1 MAPSKRGNAMARA
14 SCHPSFGVDDL
25 VHRDVVVPRRD
36 THSGRSVAVPVSR
49 YLSERHSLLSRIIKW
64 RVNRQN
70 PDRGVTVV
78 DFSLMVGLLAIVII
92 VAVGLGVLGS
102 N

>member
-1 MAPSKRGNAMARA
+1 
-14 SCHPSFGVDDL
+14 
-25 VHRDVVVPRRD
+25 
-36 THSGRSVAVPVSR
+36 
-49 YLSERHSLLSRIIKW
+49 LSRVIKW
-64 RVNRQN
+64 RVSRQN

-92 VAVGLGVLGS
+92 VVVGMGIVGS

>member
-1 MAPSKRGNAMARA
+1 
-14 SCHPSFGVDDL
+14 
-25 VHRDVVVPRRD
+25 
-36 THSGRSVAVPVSR
+36 
-49 YLSERHSLLSRIIKW
+49 LSRIIKW

-78 DFSLMVGLLAIVII
+78 DFSLMVGLLAIVLI

>member
-1 MAPSKRGNAMARA
+1 M
-14 SCHPSFGVDDL
+14 
-25 VHRDVVVPRRD
+25 
-36 THSGRSVAVPVSR
+36 SR

-78 DFSLMVGLLAIVII
+78 DFSLMVGLLAIVLI

-102 N
+102 S